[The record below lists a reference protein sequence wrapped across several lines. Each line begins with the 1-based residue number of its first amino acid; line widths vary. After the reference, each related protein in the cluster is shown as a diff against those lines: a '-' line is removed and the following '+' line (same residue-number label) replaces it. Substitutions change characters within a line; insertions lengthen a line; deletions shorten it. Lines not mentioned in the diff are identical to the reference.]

1 MHGQLQSRLLKVVII
16 LIQKVKDVGQPTF
29 PKYYYIRKFT
39 GRHNPAILFYITH
52 SHLEYER
59 DIDISVRLV
68 YIYNVVWTELLNG
81 TDLFLHSFSR

>member
-1 MHGQLQSRLLKVVII
+1 MPGQLQSRLLKVVII
-16 LIQKVKDVGQPTF
+16 LIQNLMDVGQPTKF

-39 GRHNPAILFYITH
+39 GRHNPAILFYMTH

-68 YIYNVVWTELLNG
+68 YNM
-81 TDLFLHSFSR
+81 D